1 MSSTTPPRRLPAETR
16 PGNGAPSR
24 RFYGWEVAIVLALSL
39 GRSAVYAV
47 LQLAE
52 RLSIAP
58 LSEQTA
64 TVQRSRSRAEF
75 FDFSYQLLD
84 SLFALAPVALV
95 IYLVFL
101 HGGNPFRRWGL
112 DFRRPGRD
120 WALGAGLFA
129 LIGLGTL
136 AVYLAGRSW
145 GLTAQIIPADITA
158 YWWSSPVL
166 LLAALRHSLLE
177 EVIMVAYLFDRARR
191 IWPQLAG
198 GPQRTVSAGFWV
210 LILTSAAL
218 RGLYHLYQGFG
229 PGLGNLVMG
238 VIFGWLY
245 LRYGRVM
252 PLVIAHFLL
261 DAVAFLAFPLVLT
274 TFGLESLL

>member
-1 MSSTTPPRRLPAETR
+1 MA
-16 PGNGAPSR
+16 SR
-24 RFYGWEVAIVLALSL
+24 RFYAWEVGIVLALSL

-58 LSEQTA
+58 LSEQSA

-84 SLFALAPVALV
+84 SLFALTPVALV

-101 HGGNPFRRWGL
+101 GAGNPFRSWGL
-112 DFRRPGRD
+112 DFRRPGKD
-120 WALGAGLFA
+120 WVLGTGLFA
-129 LIGLGTL
+129 VLGLGTL
-136 AVYLAGRSW
+136 AVYFAGRSL
-145 GLTAQIIPADITA
+145 GLTVQIIPADVA
-158 YWWSSPVL
+158 EYWWSTPVL
-166 LLAALRHSLLE
+166 LFAALRHSLLE
-177 EVIMVAYLFDRARR
+177 EIIMVAYLFDRARR
-191 IWPQLAG
+191 IWPQLNGATAG
-198 GPQRTVSAGFWV
+198 LWI
-210 LILTSAAL
+210 LILASAAL
-218 RGLYHLYQGFG
+218 RAAYHLYQGFG
-229 PGLGNLVMG
+229 PGFGNLVMG

-245 LRYGRVM
+245 LKYGRVM

-274 TFGLESLL
+274 TFGLDSL